1 VLRFALVAFFQHA
14 YHYSTTTTRRI
25 IPERERE
32 KERVAMRLLSSS
44 LTTLTKTTLS
54 SFGRLSR
61 RRFRR
66 LSTSSSRF
74 VQRRNDDKIQTR
86 NNGALFFAMMSPVV
100 VLIDGGSG
108 GGATMM
114 TTTTQ
119 FVMRM
124 GVDATLAASIALAAM
139 HSYARSNDD
148 DDDLDENDDDENEND
163 LRTRWTVASLVALL
177 PVFGVVSWILPRVSV
192 GSWEVEETSEE
203 EAKRQKR
210 CALYA
215 AMYLASYAAFGGF
228 DVTRKETWVVTALSF
243 AHFQIESPFGALKK
257 RNAKEEQDETG
268 TFAIEEI
275 AASLKASVLGGASSN
290 SSSSGSNS
298 RSSSSNRSSSVTGAE
313 KRRDAERSNSSFA
326 KHLGEYLGELQVQL
340 RNLPMDVEE
349 GRIRAQIE
357 REIDATEQMLER
369 EKSIASDEIEKWDR
383 KWMLRRMKKP
393 ELIET
398 CKRNGIKGYSRLNKM
413 DIVEMIEKFEEQ
425 EEASVEEA

>member
-1 VLRFALVAFFQHA
+1 
-14 YHYSTTTTRRI
+14 
-25 IPERERE
+25 
-32 KERVAMRLLSSS
+32 MRLLSSS

-74 VQRRNDDKIQTR
+74 SVQRRNDDKIQTRR

-139 HSYARSNDD
+139 HSYARSNDDD

-290 SSSSGSNS
+290 SSSGSNS

>member
-1 VLRFALVAFFQHA
+1 
-14 YHYSTTTTRRI
+14 
-25 IPERERE
+25 
-32 KERVAMRLLSSS
+32 MRLLSSS
-44 LTTLTKTTLS
+44 LTTLTKTTS

-61 RRFRR
+61 RRKR

-74 VQRRNDDKIQTR
+74 VQRNDDKIQTR
-86 NNGALFFAMMSPVV
+86 NGALFFAMMSPV

-114 TTTTQ
+114 TTTQ
-119 FVMRM
+119 LMVRM

-290 SSSSGSNS
+290 SSSGSNS

>member
-1 VLRFALVAFFQHA
+1 
-14 YHYSTTTTRRI
+14 
-25 IPERERE
+25 
-32 KERVAMRLLSSS
+32 
-44 LTTLTKTTLS
+44 
-54 SFGRLSR
+54 
-61 RRFRR
+61 
-66 LSTSSSRF
+66 
-74 VQRRNDDKIQTR
+74 
-86 NNGALFFAMMSPVV
+86 MMSPAV

-108 GGATMM
+108 GGGATMM
-114 TTTTQ
+114 MTTTTTQ

-139 HSYARSNDD
+139 HSYKTRSNDDD

-163 LRTRWTVASLVALL
+163 SRTRWTVASLVALL

-298 RSSSSNRSSSVTGAE
+298 RSSSSNRSGSVTGAE

>member
-1 VLRFALVAFFQHA
+1 
-14 YHYSTTTTRRI
+14 
-25 IPERERE
+25 
-32 KERVAMRLLSSS
+32 MRLLSSS
-44 LTTLTKTTLS
+44 LTKTLTKTTLS

-61 RRFRR
+61 RRFSKR

-74 VQRRNDDKIQTR
+74 SVQRRNDDKIQTRR

-148 DDDLDENDDDENEND
+148 DDDENDDDENDEND

-313 KRRDAERSNSSFA
+313 KSNSSFA

>member
-1 VLRFALVAFFQHA
+1 
-14 YHYSTTTTRRI
+14 
-25 IPERERE
+25 
-32 KERVAMRLLSSS
+32 MRLLSSS
-44 LTTLTKTTLS
+44 LTTLTS

-61 RRFRR
+61 RRKR

-74 VQRRNDDKIQTR
+74 VQRNDDKIQTR
-86 NNGALFFAMMSPVV
+86 NGALFFAMMSPV

-114 TTTTQ
+114 TTTQ
-119 FVMRM
+119 FVVRM

-290 SSSSGSNS
+290 SSSGSNS

>member
-1 VLRFALVAFFQHA
+1 
-14 YHYSTTTTRRI
+14 
-25 IPERERE
+25 
-32 KERVAMRLLSSS
+32 
-44 LTTLTKTTLS
+44 
-54 SFGRLSR
+54 
-61 RRFRR
+61 
-66 LSTSSSRF
+66 
-74 VQRRNDDKIQTR
+74 
-86 NNGALFFAMMSPVV
+86 MMSPV

-119 FVMRM
+119 LVVRM

-290 SSSSGSNS
+290 SSSGSNS

>member
-1 VLRFALVAFFQHA
+1 MD
-14 YHYSTTTTRRI
+14 
-25 IPERERE
+25 P
-32 KERVAMRLLSSS
+32 
-44 LTTLTKTTLS
+44 
-54 SFGRLSR
+54 
-61 RRFRR
+61 
-66 LSTSSSRF
+66 
-74 VQRRNDDKIQTR
+74 
-86 NNGALFFAMMSPVV
+86 
-100 VLIDGGSG
+100 DGS

-114 TTTTQ
+114 TTTTLTA
-119 FVMRM
+119 RM
-124 GVDATLAASIALAAM
+124 VVDATLAASIALAAM
-139 HSYARSNDD
+139 HSYKTRSNDD
-148 DDDLDENDDDENEND
+148 DDFRLDENVDENDDDDDENDD

-177 PVFGVVSWILPRVSV
+177 PVCGVVSWILPHVSV

-210 CALYA
+210 CTLYA

-243 AHFQIESPFGALKK
+243 AHFQIESPFGALK
-257 RNAKEEQDETG
+257 RNAKEERDET

-290 SSSSGSNS
+290 SSSGSNS
-298 RSSSSNRSSSVTGAE
+298 RSSSSRSSGSDSVTGAE

-413 DIVEMIEKFEEQ
+413 EIVEMIEKFEFEEQ
-425 EEASVEEA
+425 EEELVEEAL

>member
-1 VLRFALVAFFQHA
+1 
-14 YHYSTTTTRRI
+14 
-25 IPERERE
+25 
-32 KERVAMRLLSSS
+32 
-44 LTTLTKTTLS
+44 
-54 SFGRLSR
+54 
-61 RRFRR
+61 
-66 LSTSSSRF
+66 
-74 VQRRNDDKIQTR
+74 
-86 NNGALFFAMMSPVV
+86 MMSPV
-100 VLIDGGSG
+100 LIDDGS

-114 TTTTQ
+114 TTTQ
-119 FVMRM
+119 FVVRM

-290 SSSSGSNS
+290 SSSGSNS

>member
-1 VLRFALVAFFQHA
+1 
-14 YHYSTTTTRRI
+14 
-25 IPERERE
+25 
-32 KERVAMRLLSSS
+32 
-44 LTTLTKTTLS
+44 
-54 SFGRLSR
+54 
-61 RRFRR
+61 
-66 LSTSSSRF
+66 
-74 VQRRNDDKIQTR
+74 
-86 NNGALFFAMMSPVV
+86 MMSPAV

-210 CALYA
+210 CMLYA

-228 DVTRKETWVVTALSF
+228 DVTRKETWVVAALSF

-298 RSSSSNRSSSVTGAE
+298 RSSSSNRSGSVTGAE

>member
-1 VLRFALVAFFQHA
+1 
-14 YHYSTTTTRRI
+14 
-25 IPERERE
+25 
-32 KERVAMRLLSSS
+32 MRLFSSS
-44 LTTLTKTTLS
+44 LTKTT

-61 RRFRR
+61 RRKR

-74 VQRRNDDKIQTR
+74 VQRNDDTKFQTR
-86 NNGALFFAMMSPVV
+86 TKGALFVAMMMSPA
-100 VLIDGGSG
+100 VLIIDDGSG

-114 TTTTQ
+114 MTTTQ
-119 FVMRM
+119 LVVRM

-275 AASLKASVLGGASSN
+275 AASLKASVLKGSASSN